1 MGDVPLPYNY
11 LVLATGAHENYSGH
25 PEWRLYAPG
34 LKSVVDATSIR
45 RKILLSFETAEMETD
60 PEKIEELLTFVLV
73 GAGPTGVEMA
83 GALSDP
89 VHNPLATDFSHVN
102 TKSPR
107 LIFFLAFAQ
116 TLECI

>member
-45 RKILLSFETAEMETD
+45 RKILLSFENAEIETD

-83 GALSDP
+83 GATADLS
-89 VHNPLATDFSHVN
+89 HNPLANQFLQIN
-102 TKSPR
+102 TNFA
-107 LIFFLAFAQ
+107 LIFFV
-116 TLECI
+116 